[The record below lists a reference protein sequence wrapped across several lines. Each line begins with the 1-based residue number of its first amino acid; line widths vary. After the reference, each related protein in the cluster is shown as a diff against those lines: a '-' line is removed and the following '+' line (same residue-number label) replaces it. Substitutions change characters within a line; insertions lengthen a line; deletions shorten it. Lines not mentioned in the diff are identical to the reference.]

1 MPGISIHYFPKDVA
15 AWQNGRVSIVDIEEI
30 LLFNVVSLMP
40 RTGFEDACNEHIAL
54 VKSGEDNQW
63 IQLRR
68 MLIKEPVFTPYTI
81 VQHSFREPLIV
92 VYFTRLRCTDTPCFS
107 TWLHF
112 HFSYRMKT
120 LPIVVSIVLTDRNTS
135 FVIKLKPFPDIN
147 DAISLVL
154 RSVWP
159 ARRLRRWPLPLQS
172 LRKEAT
178 CSETIRRLLIKKIIV
193 PRDTADSFAKTLLL
207 V

>member
-1 MPGISIHYFPKDVA
+1 MPHSWVVENCEETSQSMVGKGESKRKGRRYCMAGAPNDVCYKSNTHMPGISIHYFPKDVA

-81 VQHSFREPLIV
+81 VQHSFREPLTV
-92 VYFTRLRCTDTPCFS
+92 VYFTRFRCTDTPCFS

-112 HFSYRMKT
+112 HFS
-120 LPIVVSIVLTDRNTS
+120 
-135 FVIKLKPFPDIN
+135 
-147 DAISLVL
+147 
-154 RSVWP
+154 
-159 ARRLRRWPLPLQS
+159 
-172 LRKEAT
+172 
-178 CSETIRRLLIKKIIV
+178 
-193 PRDTADSFAKTLLL
+193 
-207 V
+207 